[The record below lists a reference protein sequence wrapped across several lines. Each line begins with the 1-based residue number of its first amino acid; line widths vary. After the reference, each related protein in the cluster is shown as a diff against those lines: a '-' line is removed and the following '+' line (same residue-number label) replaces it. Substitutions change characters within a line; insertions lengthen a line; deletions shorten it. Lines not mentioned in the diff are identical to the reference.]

1 MKIIDDH
8 RELTNQYHGKQS
20 VEPLHKK
27 IKREELEKKKQIKPS
42 AVFKNY
48 KVGKADRKLKTRPP
62 KSVNKPRPVFDDAFP
77 TPPQLKFYS

>member
-1 MKIIDDH
+1 MKITDDD

-62 KSVNKPRPVFDDAFP
+62 KSVNKPRPVNDDAFP
-77 TPPQLKFYS
+77 APPTLQFYS

>member
-1 MKIIDDH
+1 MKIIDDD

-20 VEPLHKK
+20 TEPLHQQ
-27 IKREELEKKKQIKPS
+27 IKRETLEKKKQIKPS

-48 KVGKADRKLKTRPP
+48 KPGKADRKLKTRAP
-62 KSVNKPRPVFDDAFP
+62 KSANKPKPVNDDAFP